1 MKIFIQVSVDLSDG
15 MLAFWNILYENVLLE
30 FMFVNKLK
38 WAVPHLEVKRG
49 RESEVVEGRES
60 EVVEGRESEV
70 VVGNYEVEGHT
81 NIMKDVIKKIEMV
94 KKTEINYDTKNNCTT
109 LDNDRNNQDK
119 KHNAIVYQ
127 KPHEYLPLSLSHCN
141 EILLPLGVKFIL
153 FFLPFIIIL
162 FYFLFFILIY
172 YKMSFY

>member
-1 MKIFIQVSVDLSDG
+1 MKIYIQVSVDLSDG

-60 EVVEGRESEV
+60 EVV
-70 VVGNYEVEGHT
+70 VGNYEVEGHT

-109 LDNDRNNQDK
+109 LDNDKNNQDK

-127 KPHEYLPLSLSHCN
+127 KPYEYLPLSLPQTN
-141 EILLPLGVKFIL
+141 EILLPLGGKFIL
-153 FFLPFIIIL
+153 FFLPFILIL